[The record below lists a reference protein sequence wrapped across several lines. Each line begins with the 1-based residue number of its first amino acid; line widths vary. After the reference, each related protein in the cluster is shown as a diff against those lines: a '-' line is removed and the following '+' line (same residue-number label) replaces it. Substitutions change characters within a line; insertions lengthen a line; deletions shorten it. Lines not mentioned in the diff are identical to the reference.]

1 MKTKKCNKCNIEK
14 PLEEMVKV
22 SKITEEYTSICKIC
36 ESNRKKDYRQ
46 KNKIELNKQEKV
58 YRNNKSDDTKNKRKI
73 YEKEYRKINRIKI
86 NGYFRKRKKEDPLF
100 KLSINIRTLIGNSF
114 RNKGVRK
121 NSKTALILGCSIQE
135 FKEYLETNFEI
146 WMNWD
151 NYGKY
156 NGELNH
162 GWDIDH
168 KIPLKTAV
176 TEEELTRLSN
186 HTNLQ
191 PLCSYLN
198 RDIKRDNL

>member
-135 FKEYLETNFEI
+135 FKEYLESNFEI

>member
-1 MKTKKCNKCNIEK
+1 MKTKKCNKCNIAK

-198 RDIKRDNL
+198 RD